1 MGAADWNKPD
11 TNIKLIYLAEDFYLL
26 NWNSN
31 VEHQTPKL
39 CIHNK
44 RLITSNLSKP
54 TEC

>member
-1 MGAADWNKPD
+1 MGAADWNKPES
-11 TNIKLIYLAEDFYLL
+11 NIKLIYLAEGLYLL
-26 NWNSN
+26 NNNLN

-44 RLITSNLSKP
+44 RLITSNQSTP